1 MDFDLTEEQQLL
13 KDSVESFLAD
23 TYDFES
29 RRKYAAQPGG
39 FSAEI
44 WAKFAELGLLGL
56 PFSEEDGGFGG
67 SAVETM
73 LLAESF
79 GKYLVLEPYLA
90 TVVLGGGVLKRAA
103 SAEQKAAH
111 IPAIAEGS
119 RQFALATTE
128 RHSRYDLFDV
138 TTTAK
143 KDGSSYVLDGEKA
156 VVIHGGTADTLIV
169 SARTAGARRDRG
181 GIGLFAV
188 PADAAGVSRRD
199 AETQDGTHAAEI
211 TLSGVKVGPE
221 GVLGDPEGGLGVLEA
236 VADEAI
242 GALCAEAVGAMG
254 ELHAITV
261 DYLKQRKQFG
271 INIGSFQSLQHR
283 AAEMFV
289 ALEQARSMAMFAA
302 MTAATEDATERRA
315 LASAAKVQI
324 GRSGKFIGQQGIQL
338 HGGIGMTMEYKAGHY
353 FKRLTMIDT
362 LFGDTDHHLAQVAD
376 YGQLVSAA

>member
-13 KDSVESFLAD
+13 KDSVEGFLSD
-23 TYDFES
+23 TYDFEA
-29 RRKYAAQPGG
+29 RRKIAALPGG
-39 FSAEI
+39 WSPDV
-44 WAKFAELGLLGL
+44 WAKFAELGILGL

-67 SAVETM
+67 GAVETM

-90 TVVLGGGVLKRAA
+90 TVILGGGVLKRAG
-103 SAEQKAAH
+103 SAEQKGEH
-111 IPAIAEGS
+111 IPAIADGS
-119 RQFALATTE
+119 RTFALATTE
-128 RHSRYDLFDV
+128 RHSRHDLFDV
-138 TTTAK
+138 TTSAK
-143 KDGSSYVLDGEKA
+143 KDGASYILDGEKA
-156 VVIHGGTADTLIV
+156 VVVNGGTADRIIV
-169 SARTAGARRDRG
+169 SARSAGSRRDKG
-181 GIGLFAV
+181 GIGLFIVAG
-188 PADAAGVSRRD
+188 DAPGIGRRSSP
-199 AETQDGTHAAEI
+199 TQDGTHAAEI
-211 TLSGVKVGPE
+211 TLSGVRVEPA
-221 GVLGDPEGGLGVLEA
+221 GVLGDPEGGLAVLEA

-242 GALCAEAVGAMG
+242 AAICAEAVGAMS
-254 ELHAITV
+254 ELTDLTV

-271 INIGSFQSLQHR
+271 INIGSFQALQHR

-324 GRSGKFIGQQGIQL
+324 GRSAKFIGQQGIQL

-353 FKRLTMIDT
+353 FKRLTMLDT

>member
-1 MDFDLTEEQQLL
+1 MDFDLSEEQQLL
-13 KDSVESFLAD
+13 KDSIGSFLAD

-29 RRKYAAQPGG
+29 RRKIAAQPGG
-39 FSAEI
+39 YSRDI

-56 PFSEEDGGFGG
+56 PFAEEDGGFGG
-67 SAVETM
+67 GAVETM
-73 LLAESF
+73 LVAESL

-90 TVVLGGGVLKRAA
+90 TVILGGGVLKRA
-103 SAEQKAAH
+103 SAAQKAEH
-111 IPAIAEGS
+111 IPAIADGS
-119 RQFALATTE
+119 RTFALATTE
-128 RHSRYDLFDV
+128 RHSRYDLNDV

-143 KDGSSYVLDGEKA
+143 KDGDAYVLDGEKA
-156 VVIHGGTADTLIV
+156 VVVNGGTADYLIV
-169 SARTAGARRDRG
+169 SARAGGQRRDKAG
-181 GIGLFAV
+181 VGLFIV
-188 PADAAGVSRRD
+188 KGDAPGVSRRD
-199 AETQDGTHAAEI
+199 SVTQDGTHAAEV
-211 TLSGVKVGPE
+211 TLSGVRVGADA
-221 GVLGDPEGGLGVLEA
+221 VIGDPSGGLAILEA

-242 GALCAEAVGAMG
+242 AALCAEAVGAMS
-254 ELHAITV
+254 ELTDVTV

-302 MTAATEDATERRA
+302 MTAATEDPVERRA

-324 GRSGKFIGQQGIQL
+324 GRSAKFIGQQAVQL

-362 LFGDTDHHLAQVAD
+362 LFGDADHHLSAVAD
-376 YGQLVSAA
+376 YGKLVTAA